1 MRGGQWQVLLL
12 MEALARR
19 GHQQE
24 LLAPRGAPLLARAAG
39 GGLAASA
46 LRPGWRLPAADL
58 VHAHD
63 AGAHTLAA
71 LRRAAPLV
79 VSRRVAFPVRR
90 GPLSRWKYARAAR
103 YIAVSQYVARELRS
117 SGIPG
122 ERIDV
127 IYDGVRLPPLERAAE
142 LRAEYRRRSA
152 IPPEAFVA
160 GTLAALREKPY
171 VPLLE
176 AVLDKPVEMLIATA
190 DLPEG
195 RRLDSSAMPNVHFF
209 RPEQDVSPFLFAL
222 DAFVYLSE
230 SEGLGSAALLA
241 MAHGLPVIASDA
253 GGLPE
258 IVRDGETGL
267 LIDNSTEELRAALER
282 LLARPEQAAALGRQ
296 GRALVERCASD
307 DIMAEQTEQTYQ
319 KAVQGPTSKVQSRS
333 GPGV

>member
-1 MRGGQWQVLLL
+1 
-12 MEALARR
+12 
-19 GHQQE
+19 
-24 LLAPRGAPLLARAAG
+24 
-39 GGLAASA
+39 
-46 LRPGWRLPAADL
+46 
-58 VHAHD
+58 
-63 AGAHTLAA
+63 
-71 LRRAAPLV
+71 
-79 VSRRVAFPVRR
+79 
-90 GPLSRWKYARAAR
+90 
-103 YIAVSQYVARELRS
+103 
-117 SGIPG
+117 
-122 ERIDV
+122 
-127 IYDGVRLPPLERAAE
+127 
-142 LRAEYRRRSA
+142 
-152 IPPEAFVA
+152 
-160 GTLAALREKPY
+160 
-171 VPLLE
+171 
-176 AVLDKPVEMLIATA
+176 
-190 DLPEG
+190 
-195 RRLDSSAMPNVHFF
+195 MPNVHFF